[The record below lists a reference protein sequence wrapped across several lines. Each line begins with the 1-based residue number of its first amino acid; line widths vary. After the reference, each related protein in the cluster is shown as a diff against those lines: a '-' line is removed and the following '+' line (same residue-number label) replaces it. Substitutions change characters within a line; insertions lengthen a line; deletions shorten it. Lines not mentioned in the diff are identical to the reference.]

1 VIGCQ
6 SGFVASVQPDIVDV
20 GWKVK
25 FFALIGI
32 AFDRLPAPP
41 NLMANEMWRTL
52 ILLVLLLI
60 VACQHKRPD
69 FTSRIREDCAAGD
82 QWACDLLDSL
92 AQARTAS
99 DPISSDGTQKP

>member
-1 VIGCQ
+1 MPIGLRRQRPTCHCRRRIEGQ
-6 SGFVASVQPDIVDV
+6 VLCADLRSNWP
-20 GWKVK
+20 
-25 FFALIGI
+25 I
-32 AFDRLPAPP
+32 ARAA

-52 ILLVLLLI
+52 ILLDLLLI

-69 FTSRIREDCAAGD
+69 FTSRVREDCAAGD